1 MAVERAKI
9 DVEERDEGVAITL
22 LSGDTGNYLGLEELA
37 QLTEVLD
44 RAEADGKRWVLV
56 RQQGKDFCLGRAPG
70 GGGEDT
76 RKALLGFVQRWQSLE
91 LMTVA
96 AADGGCAG
104 FGVGVFALADISVA
118 SEGTWF
124 QFPEILHGPFP
135 AIVASWLFDRVPY
148 KQALY
153 WTVTG
158 AKFTAAD
165 AYQFGL
171 ASVVVPAAGLAGRAD
186 EIVTGLEAVAA
197 KSLRDGKTA
206 AQAMSAAPRDLGVR
220 RSMALKWFLS
230 E

>member
-9 DVEERDEGVAITL
+9 DVEERDEGVAVTL
-22 LSGDTGNYLGLEELA
+22 LSGDTGNYLGVEELD
-37 QLTEVLD
+37 QLASVLD
-44 RAEADGKRWVLV
+44 RAGDSGKRWVLI

-70 GGGEDT
+70 DGGEAT
-76 RKALLGFVQRWQSLE
+76 RKALIGFVQRWQSAE
-91 LMTVA
+91 LITVA

-118 SEGTWF
+118 SDGTWY
-124 QFPEILHGPFP
+124 QFPEILGNRSYP

-171 ASVVVPAAGLAGRAD
+171 ASLVVPAAGLASQAD
-186 EIVTGLEAVAA
+186 EIVTGLESVPA
-197 KSLRDGKTA
+197 KALRDGKSA
-206 AQAMSAAPRDLGVR
+206 AQAMSAAPRDLAVR
-220 RSMALKWFLS
+220 RSMALKWFL
-230 E
+230 

>member
-22 LSGDTGNYLGLEELA
+22 LSGDTGNYLGVEELA
-37 QLTEVLD
+37 QLTSVLD
-44 RAEADGKRWVLV
+44 QAEQNGKRWILI
-56 RQQGKDFCLGRAPG
+56 RQQGRDFCLGRAPG
-70 GGGEDT
+70 GGGPDT
-76 RKALLGFVQRWQSLE
+76 RAALIGFVQRWQSAE
-91 LMTVA
+91 LLTVA

-118 SEGTWF
+118 SDGTWF
-124 QFPEILHGPFP
+124 QFPEILGNGSYP

-171 ASVVVPAAGLAGRAD
+171 ASVVVPAAGLPGRAD
-186 EIVTGLEAVAA
+186 EIVTGLESVSA
-197 KSLRDGKTA
+197 KALRDGKSA
-206 AQAMSAAPRDLGVR
+206 AQAMSAAPRDLAVR
-220 RSMALKWFLS
+220 RSMALKWFL
-230 E
+230 

>member
-22 LSGDTGNYLGLEELA
+22 LSGDTGNYLEVEELDRLA
-37 QLTEVLD
+37 SVLD
-44 RAEADGKRWVLV
+44 EAEETGKRWVLIG
-56 RQQGKDFCLGRAPG
+56 QQGRDFCLGRAPG

-76 RKALLGFVQRWQSLE
+76 RKALIGFVQRWQSAE

-104 FGVGVFALADISVA
+104 FGVGVFALADISLG
-118 SEGTWF
+118 SDGTWF
-124 QFPEILHGPFP
+124 QFPEILGNRSYP

-171 ASVVVPAAGLAGRAD
+171 ASLVVPAAELGRRTD
-186 EIVTGLEAVAA
+186 EIIAGLESVPA
-197 KSLRDGKTA
+197 KALRDGKSA
-206 AQAMSAAPRDLGVR
+206 AQAMSSAPRDLAVR
-220 RSMALKWFLS
+220 RSMALKWFL
-230 E
+230 

>member
-22 LSGDTGNYLGLEELA
+22 LSGDTGNYLGVEDLA
-37 QLTEVLD
+37 MLTSVLD
-44 RAEADGKRWVLV
+44 QAEGSGKRWVLL
-56 RQQGKDFCLGRAPG
+56 RQQGRDFCLGRAPG

-76 RKALLGFVQRWQSLE
+76 RKALIGFVQRWQSLE

-96 AADGGCAG
+96 AADGGCVG
-104 FGVGVFALADISVA
+104 FGVGVFALADISLA
-118 SEGTWF
+118 SDGTWF
-124 QFPEILHGPFP
+124 QFPEILGNGSYP

-171 ASVVVPAAGLAGRAD
+171 ASAVLPVSELAGRTD
-186 EIVTGLEAVAA
+186 ETVAGLEAVSA
-197 KSLRDGKTA
+197 KALRDGKSA
-206 AQAMSAAPRDLGVR
+206 AQAMSAAPRDLAVR
-220 RSMALKWFLS
+220 RAMALKWFL
-230 E
+230 